1 MSKHL
6 RPLAVLLI
14 AAFALGVLLLQ
25 RREAKPAQVAA
36 APVPEGSTTPSGAP
50 PVANAAPTSAQ
61 PPPPA
66 SATPPAAAPGFPRL
80 ADEQRRTLDS
90 LPASPL
96 RTAVLRLDPPARER
110 ALFHLA
116 RLQIPVIDIPNLR
129 VSPDGA
135 LYVLCPVENPK
146 PPPAPDAP
154 LVWQSELPLPLDPSS
169 AAAAPP
175 GGDSTEA
182 ASPPSPGPLAAPVP
196 ISAPPIR
203 HSRPGAPNL
212 LVLEFSGGSLGNTRW
227 TDGSSVVFDPVPF
240 DTDGDRTTFSAT
252 EQADIIAIWQRVA
265 EHFSPFDVNVTTE
278 RPAVY
283 PARSAR
289 VIVTRVRDANNLFL
303 PGNSS
308 TSAVGGIAYLG
319 YFGTAG
325 DGRWGNTTFIYYD
338 ILGSPA
344 NCAVAASHEL
354 AHTLGLTHQGTST
367 SPYYAGHGTG
377 ALRWAPLMG
386 SAYGA
391 AITQWAK
398 GDYYDANNTQD
409 AMALL
414 GQRLG
419 YRPPSASSN
428 PSGAA
433 GATFSSI
440 NTIAQPGVILN
451 GSDKNYYFFNVV
463 GGTVQLS
470 LQGFATTSGLTGGA
484 SGYWKLELFEAA
496 SLLRVAV
503 SEFPAGADTSLSCAV
518 PRSGIYYAV
527 VSASPSYNPGA
538 GTGPGTP
545 FDPNPQTRAN
555 FTAYGSAG
563 QYLLTGTVQPSR
575 PFHYGANLSG
585 RVGVPF
591 SFPIRFSN
599 GPTSFTSLNLPPG
612 FSLDPVAGVIRGT
625 PTTAGSFVT
634 SVTATNAL
642 GSNLATYSIQIREPL
657 PVITNLSGTQ
667 RLAFGASATLSVD
680 ATSFDGVLSYQWF
693 RNGQPIAGATTSTYA
708 ITNFTVTQ
716 EGWYQVKVTNRAG
729 TVPSRAVFVIATPAS
744 TILSAWGLNDEGQG
758 NVPPGTNDL
767 VAIGAGVYHTLGLR
781 ANGTVI
787 AWGSNVAGQSRVPA
801 DLTDV
806 VAVRGSFYNS
816 IALKGDG
823 TVVAWGWTGSGLNV
837 VPIGLKDVVAIDA
850 GSAHVIALR
859 ADGSVVVWAELGH
872 AALTVHPTVRT
883 FGASA
888 IAAGLEH
895 CMAIAQ
901 TGGGYPVGWG
911 DNTYKQCDLPTS
923 FIPNFPVFLS
933 AGYMTTYVIR
943 ADGSYTGWG
952 GQTAVPFYPFW
963 STDSYR
969 AYSIPNGTTG
979 LRVVAGGWRHSLG
992 LRHDGTVLA
1001 VGLHG
1006 NADKPA
1012 TLQQAFHIATKFESS
1027 FALSDSTGYSA
1038 PTITQ
1043 HPSPLLTADGGTAAF
1058 RVTATGIPTPL
1069 YQWRRNGVNV
1079 PGATS
1084 PELTLA
1090 AITSSDLGDYD
1101 VVVTNAAGSVTSS
1114 VAPLRFAQTVSFP
1127 PVTGLR
1133 FPRANP
1139 VALGASATSG
1149 LALVYT
1155 VLSGPA
1161 TVSADQLTLTG
1172 AGTIIVRATQPG
1184 DSTYAS
1190 AFADQTFTVLGGF
1203 AAWQAGAFSSAQLA
1217 DPNISGE
1224 LANPDGD
1231 GFTNLAEYA
1240 LGLEPLTADSLQAGP
1255 VLGWDGTNWT
1265 YTWRRPSDRGDVTY
1279 TVETSSDLANWTG
1292 LAATPTLMGTSGGID
1307 TWRVNV
1313 APGAARKHFLRL
1325 VISN

>member
-1 MSKHL
+1 MSKKF
-6 RPLAVLLI
+6 RPLAVACLALLT
-14 AAFALGVLLLQ
+14 AGLFFSRL
-25 RREAKPAQVAA
+25 
-36 APVPEGSTTPSGAP
+36 SGP
-50 PVANAAPTSAQ
+50 RSPTAAPTPVSTA
-61 PPPPA
+61 
-66 SATPPAAAPGFPRL
+66 ATPPAVATGDPTPTPRPAQAPQISPAAASSASRRMPRL
-80 ADEQRRTLDS
+80 ADEQRRTLDR

-96 RTAVLRLDPPARER
+96 RTALLRLDPPARER

-116 RLQIPVIDIPNLR
+116 RLQLPAVDIPNLR

-135 LYVLCPVENPK
+135 LYVLCPVDQPA
-146 PPPAPDAP
+146 PPPPVDAP
-154 LVWQSELPLPLDPSS
+154 LVWRSEQPLLADLPAAAALPGTETS
-169 AAAAPP
+169 AAAVPSSP
-175 GGDSTEA
+175 GTLA
-182 ASPPSPGPLAAPVP
+182 ASVP
-196 ISAPPIR
+196 ISAPPLR

-212 LVLEFSGGSLGNTRW
+212 LVLDFSGGNLGETRW
-227 TDGSSVVFDPVPF
+227 TDGTTVVFDPVPF
-240 DTDGDRTTFSAT
+240 DTDGDRSTFSAS

-265 EHFSPFDVNVTTE
+265 EHFSPFDVDVTTE

-289 VIVTRVRDANNLFL
+289 VMVTRVRDANNLFL

-325 DGRWGNTTFIYYD
+325 DGRWGSTAFVYYD
-338 ILGSPA
+338 MLGTPA
-344 NCAVAASHEL
+344 NCAVAASHEFG
-354 AHTLGLTHQGTST
+354 HTLGLTHQGTST
-367 SPYYAGHGTG
+367 SPYYSGHGSGTM
-377 ALRWAPLMG
+377 RWAPLMG

-391 AITQWAK
+391 AFAQWAK
-398 GDYYDANNTQD
+398 GDYHDANNTQD

-419 YRPPSASSN
+419 YRPPSASST
-428 PSGAA
+428 PSGSS
-433 GATFSSI
+433 GTTFSDVT
-440 NTIAQPGVILN
+440 TIAQPGVIFGAN
-451 GSDKNYYFFNVV
+451 SKNYYFFNVV
-463 GGTVQLS
+463 GGTVQLAV
-470 LQGFATTSGLTGGA
+470 QGFATTSGLTGGA

-503 SEFPAGADTSLSCAV
+503 SEFPAGADASLSCAV
-518 PRSGIYYAV
+518 PRAGIYYAV
-527 VSASPSYNPGA
+527 VSASASYSPTA

-563 QYLLTGTVQPSR
+563 QYLLTGTVAPSR
-575 PFHYGANLSG
+575 PFHYGANLNG
-585 RVGVPF
+585 RIGVPF

-599 GPTSFTSLNLPPG
+599 APTSFTAADLPPG
-612 FSLDPVAGVIRGT
+612 LTIDPIAGVIRGT
-625 PTTAGSFVT
+625 PTAAGNFTS

-642 GSNLATYSIQIREPL
+642 GSNLAIYGIQIREPL
-657 PVITNLSGTQ
+657 PTITGLSGTQ
-667 RLAFGASATLSVD
+667 RLAFGASATLAVD
-680 ATSFDGVLSYQWF
+680 ATSFDDTLSYQWF
-693 RNGQPIAGATTSTYA
+693 RNGQAIAGATARTYP
-708 ITNFTVTQ
+708 ITNFTIAQ

-729 TVPSRAVFVIATPAS
+729 TVPSRAVFVVATPAS
-744 TILSAWGLNDEGQG
+744 TVFSAWGLNDEGQA

-767 VAIGAGVYHTLGLR
+767 VAIGVGVYHTLGLR

-806 VAVRGSFYNS
+806 VAVRGSYYNS
-816 IALKGDG
+816 LALKGDG

-837 VPIGLKDVVAIDA
+837 VPTGLKDVVALDA
-850 GSAHVIALR
+850 GSAHAIALR

-872 AALTVHPTVRT
+872 PTLAIPSAITT

-895 CMAIAQ
+895 CVAIAQ

-911 DNTYKQCDLPTS
+911 DNTYKQCDLPAG
-923 FIPNFPVFLS
+923 FIPNYPVFLS
-933 AGYMTTYVIR
+933 AGYATTYLLR

-952 GQTAVPFYPFW
+952 GGSPLQYYPYW
-963 STDSYR
+963 SYDAYT

-992 LRHDGTVLA
+992 LKHDGTVLA
-1001 VGLHG
+1001 IGLHG

-1043 HPSPLLTADGGTAAF
+1043 QPAAMLTTAGGSAVF
-1058 RVTATGIPTPL
+1058 RVVASGTPTPL
-1069 YQWRRNGVNV
+1069 FQWRRNGVNL

-1084 PELTLA
+1084 AELTLT
-1090 AITSSDLGDYD
+1090 AITAAQTGDYD
-1101 VVVTNAAGSVTSS
+1101 VVVTNAAGQVTST
-1114 VAPLRFAQTVSFP
+1114 AAALRFTQSVSFP
-1127 PVTGLR
+1127 TINGLS
-1133 FPRANP
+1133 FPRATP
-1139 VALGASATSG
+1139 VTLGGTSSSG
-1149 LALVYT
+1149 LPISYT

-1161 TVSADQLTLTG
+1161 TVSSDQLTLTG
-1172 AGTIIVRATQPG
+1172 AGTVAVRATQPG
-1184 DSTYAS
+1184 DSTYSS

-1203 AAWQAGAFSSAQLA
+1203 AAWQVSAFSPAQLA
-1217 DPNISGE
+1217 DASISGE

-1231 GFTNLAEYA
+1231 DFSNLAEYA
-1240 LGLEPLTADSLQAGP
+1240 LGLSPLTADPTLAGP
-1255 VLGWDGTNWT
+1255 TAGWDGANWT
-1265 YTWRRPSDRGDVTY
+1265 YTWRRPSDRSDLTY
-1279 TVETSSDLANWTG
+1279 TVETSGDLASWT
-1292 LAATPTLMGTSGGID
+1292 AVTATPTLVTTTGGID
-1307 TWRVNV
+1307 TWRVTV
-1313 APGAARKHFLRL
+1313 PPGTARKQFLRL
-1325 VISN
+1325 VIRN